1 MGVQTPAGATLSTE
15 STMSV
20 SRRDWTWRAVL
31 VRLASRRSVERRSTP
46 ASAESAPAGP
56 LDDRPQSGPKPP
68 IFSPAETTR
77 YDKFV
82 VALDDLME
90 QHEEDAPD
98 GLAGRPDFREF
109 RFKGVANELVAGIK
123 RKIDGRS
130 V

>member
-1 MGVQTPAGATLSTE
+1 VEGRFRKARIATFCGASVDACFGRKARLRAPST
-15 STMSV
+15 T
-20 SRRDWTWRAVL
+20 
-31 VRLASRRSVERRSTP
+31 
-46 ASAESAPAGP
+46 
-56 LDDRPQSGPKPP
+56 DRPQSGPKPP
-68 IFSPAETTR
+68 IFSAAETTR

-109 RFKGVANELVAGIK
+109 RFKGVANELAAGIK